1 MGAHPVDIAA
11 KRAEHRRL
19 KEQGLALTDKA
30 VAEDRQL
37 TPQEADQLKE
47 LIGQA
52 KGIQRELEGVKV
64 GASPELMKQ
73 LEDLGRRPDMWPHLP
88 EGGGMKVGQGAT
100 LQVKAAEASHPW
112 ALAIEQTSR
121 ARGEKAFAAPTGSIP
136 LPALS
141 TVPVSMGMLGAP
153 LVQAIGLRPWP
164 ADGGRAVTYLRQTGR
179 VNRAA
184 IWHSGAAPDGSD
196 TPSKPITDLTTVAVV
211 ANAEVIAHLA
221 SPVKRNDLADFPGM
235 QQWVSSELTYG
246 LTQALEA
253 AILTAAGPEPA
264 MTGLLHLAGTTTVAA
279 AADVAGTIEA
289 AAVALQL
296 LGYGDGLQAA
306 MNPTDWSAV
315 ATAKGADGHPVYP
328 TLPTGPATPSIY
340 GVGIVPSPNVPA
352 GTAVVANFRS
362 AVAVYERETPIVEWG
377 TLNDQFAKN
386 LLSARCEG
394 RFALTVPQPAA
405 IAIADLTP

>member
-1 MGAHPVDIAA
+1 MDPATLAA
-11 KRAEHRRL
+11 KRGEHRKHR
-19 KEQGLALTDKA
+19 EQALAITDLA
-30 VAEDRQL
+30 VAENRQL
-37 TPQEADQLKE
+37 TKQEAEQVAQHVE
-47 LIGQA
+47 QA
-52 KGIQRELEGVKV
+52 KAIQGEVEADRLGANQELV
-64 GASPELMKQ
+64 KQ
-73 LEDLGRRPDMWPHLP
+73 LERPRQATRHVEPPRPAQL
-88 EGGGMKVGQGAT
+88 GMKVGPGDT
-100 LQVKAAEASHPW
+100 LQVKAAEARHPW

-121 ARGEKAFAAPTGSIP
+121 ARGEKAFSAPTGSIP

-184 IWHSGAAPDGSD
+184 IWRSGAAPDGSD
-196 TPSKPITDLTTVAVV
+196 TPSKPVTDLTTVAVV
-211 ANAEVIAHLA
+211 ANAETVAHLA
-221 SPVKRNDLADFPGM
+221 SPVKRNDLADFQGM
-235 QQWVSSELTYG
+235 AQWVSNELTYG

-264 MTGLLHLAGTTTVAA
+264 MTGLLHLAGTTPVAA

-306 MNPTDWSAV
+306 INPADWSGV
-315 ATAKGADGHPVYP
+315 ATAKGADGHYLYPDPANRPGIAQPVR
-328 TLPTGPATPSIY
+328 GRHHRPARTCQPALRWSATSAS
-340 GVGIVPSPNVPA
+340 GCHLRARGAAGAVGHDRTMS
-352 GTAVVANFRS
+352 S
-362 AVAVYERETPIVEWG
+362 
-377 TLNDQFAKN
+377 AKN

-394 RFALTVPQPAA
+394 RYALTVPQPAA
-405 IAIADLTP
+405 VAIADLTP